1 MDVNAIIDK
10 FYPKGS
16 KCREIL
22 IAHSSLVAQKAI
34 ALAKAHPELN
44 VDIDFV
50 GEASLIHDIGV
61 YLCNAPGIECYGS
74 EPYIRH
80 GVLGAEIMRREG
92 YEKHAR
98 VCERHTGAGLTKQSI
113 LEQGLPLPAVDLLPQ
128 TIEEKLICFADK
140 FFSKS
145 RPTEEKSL
153 EHARRSISKF
163 GQDSLARFNE
173 WCELFL

>member
-1 MDVNAIIDK
+1 MDVSAIIGK
-10 FYPKGS
+10 YYEEGS
-16 KCREIL
+16 RCREIL
-22 IAHSSLVAQKAI
+22 MAHSILVAEKAI
-34 ALAKAHPELN
+34 NLAKAHPELN
-44 VDIDFV
+44 IDIDFV

-61 YLCNAPGIECYGS
+61 YLCDAPGIECHGS
-74 EPYIRH
+74 EPYIKH

-113 LEQGLPLPAVDLLPQ
+113 IEQGLPLPAVDLLPE

-163 GQDSLARFNE
+163 GLDSLARFNE

>member
-1 MDVNAIIDK
+1 MDVNAIISK
-10 FYPKGS
+10 FYPEGS

-22 IAHSSLVAQKAI
+22 LTHSTMVAQMAVRF
-34 ALAKAHPELN
+34 AKAHPELN
-44 VDIDFV
+44 IDIDFV

-61 YLCNAPGIECYGS
+61 YLCDAPGIECHGS
-74 EPYIRH
+74 EPYIKH

-92 YEKHAR
+92 YERHAR
-98 VCERHTGAGLTKQSI
+98 VCERHTGAGLTKESI
-113 LEQGLPLPAVDLLPQ
+113 IEQGLPLPAVDLLPE

-163 GQDSLARFNE
+163 GEDSLARFNE